1 MPLTYQY
8 KRVHHGEVGGVA
20 RRQRNLPT
28 FVSSLLS
35 MNPTSATKTGQVF
48 DWLVL
53 RRLLTYVTP
62 YRATFIGLIV
72 LTVATAVLGTV
83 RPALIQRMV
92 DVDITNN
99 DWAGLNRSTLWLLG
113 LLLVHTLVSYLQTYY
128 GGWLGQYIVRD
139 IRTDLFRHLLS
150 LKLSFFDRTPIGV
163 LVTRNISDVETLA
176 DVFSEG
182 LAAMV
187 GDLLQIVF
195 LMIFMFWTNWQLALI
210 SLSVI
215 PPLLFSTY
223 VFKEKVKGSF
233 QEVRN
238 AVAKLNSFVQEHLT
252 GMNVVQ
258 IFNNE
263 EREYQKFKDI
273 NQEHTR
279 ANIKSVLYYS
289 VYFPVAEVL
298 GAIGVGLL
306 VWYAAQGQIN
316 GSISKGELIAFIMY
330 NALFFRPIRQIAD
343 RFNTLQL
350 GLVSTERLL
359 RLLDSK
365 DLISS
370 SGTLAVPQLQ
380 GEVEFD
386 HVWFAYNRQDS
397 EANQQDGPTD
407 TPEWVLRDISFH
419 VQPGQT
425 VAFVGATG
433 AGKTSIINLLSRFYD
448 IQQGHIKVDGHD
460 LRDYDLS
467 QLRRQ
472 IGVVLQDVFLFAG
485 SIRANITLGNADIS
499 DAKIW
504 EAAALVGAQRFME
517 RLPGG
522 LDYPVMERGATLS
535 VGQRQLISFVRALVY
550 EPRVIVLDEATSSVD
565 SETEEMIQGAIDKLM
580 EGRTALVIAHRLSTI
595 QKADRII
602 VLDRGEIKETGTHD
616 ELLRLGGYYAQ
627 LYRMQYK
634 GAGLNEELGM
644 KNEELRLTNES

>member
-1 MPLTYQY
+1 
-8 KRVHHGEVGGVA
+8 
-20 RRQRNLPT
+20 
-28 FVSSLLS
+28 
-35 MNPTSATKTGQVF
+35 
-48 DWLVL
+48 
-53 RRLLTYVTP
+53 
-62 YRATFIGLIV
+62 
-72 LTVATAVLGTV
+72 
-83 RPALIQRMV
+83 
-92 DVDITNN
+92 
-99 DWAGLNRSTLWLLG
+99 
-113 LLLVHTLVSYLQTYY
+113 
-128 GGWLGQYIVRD
+128 
-139 IRTDLFRHLLS
+139 
-150 LKLSFFDRTPIGV
+150 
-163 LVTRNISDVETLA
+163 
-176 DVFSEG
+176 
-182 LAAMV
+182 MV

-263 EREYQKFKDI
+263 DREFRKFEAI
-273 NQEHTR
+273 NQEHTK

-289 VYFPVAEVL
+289 IYFPVAEVL

-306 VWYAAQGQIN
+306 VWYAAQGQIE
-316 GSISKGELIAFIMY
+316 GTISKGALIAFIMY
-330 NALFFRPIRQIAD
+330 NSLFFRPIRQIAD

-359 RLLDSK
+359 KLLDNK
-365 DLISS
+365 DLVAT
-370 SGTLAVPQLQ
+370 SGTAPVPQLQ
-380 GEVEFD
+380 GEVQFD

-397 EANQQDGPTD
+397 EETEA
-407 TPEWVLRDISFH
+407 EWVLKDISFH
-419 VQPGQT
+419 VKPGQT
-425 VAFVGATG
+425 IAFVGATG

-448 IQQGHIKVDGHD
+448 IQQGYIKVDGQD
-460 LRDYDLS
+460 LREYDLN

-472 IGVVLQDVFLFAG
+472 IGIVLQDVFLFAG
-485 SIRANITLGNADIS
+485 SIRDNITLGNRAIS

-504 EAAALVGAQRFME
+504 EAATLVGAQRFIE

-565 SETEEMIQGAIDKLM
+565 SETEELIQEAIDKLM

-616 ELLRLGGYYAQ
+616 ELLRQNGYYAQ
-627 LYRMQYK
+627 LYRMQYATAEQVTLSQEQLPADDK
-634 GAGLNEELGM
+634 A
-644 KNEELRLTNES
+644 TT

>member
-1 MPLTYQY
+1 MD
-8 KRVHHGEVGGVA
+8 
-20 RRQRNLPT
+20 
-28 FVSSLLS
+28 
-35 MNPTSATKTGQVF
+35 PTSATKTGQVF
-48 DWLVL
+48 DWQVL
-53 RRLLTYVTP
+53 RRLLAYVQP
-62 YRATFIGLIV
+62 YRGVFIGLIG
-72 LTVATAVLGTV
+72 LTVAAAVLGTV
-83 RPALIQRMV
+83 RPALIQRMI
-92 DVDITNN
+92 DVDISTN
-99 DWAGLNRSTLWLLG
+99 DWAGLNRSTMWLLA
-113 LLLVHTLVSYLQTYY
+113 LLVVNTLVSYLQTYY

-139 IRTDLFRHLLS
+139 IRTDLYKHLLS

-195 LMIFMFWTNWQLALI
+195 LMIFMFYTNWQLALI

-258 IFNNE
+258 IFNNQ
-263 EREYQKFKDI
+263 EREYKKFEAI
-273 NQEHTR
+273 NQEHTK

-289 VYFPVAEVL
+289 IYFPVAEVL

-306 VWYAAQGQIN
+306 VWYAAQGQIA

-330 NALFFRPIRQIAD
+330 NSLFFRPIRQIAD

-359 RLLDSK
+359 KLLDNK
-365 DLISS
+365 DLVAT
-370 SGTLAVPQLQ
+370 SGTRPVPQLQ
-380 GEVEFD
+380 GDVQFD
-386 HVWFAYNRQDS
+386 HVSFAYN
-397 EANQQDGPTD
+397 E
-407 TPEWVLRDISFH
+407 PEWVLKDISFH
-419 VQPGQT
+419 VKPGQT
-425 VAFVGATG
+425 IAFVGATG

-448 IQQGHIKVDGHD
+448 IQKGHILVDGQD
-460 LRDYDLS
+460 LREYDLS

-485 SIRANITLGNADIS
+485 SIRDNITLGNREIS

-504 EAAALVGAQRFME
+504 EAAGLVGAQRFIE

-550 EPRVIVLDEATSSVD
+550 EPSVIVLDEATSSVD

-616 ELLRLGGYYAQ
+616 ELLRQNGYYAQ
-627 LYRMQYK
+627 LYRMQY
-634 GAGLNEELGM
+634 A
-644 KNEELRLTNES
+644 TNEQIVSHQSSVIKEQAGGIE

>member
-1 MPLTYQY
+1 MD
-8 KRVHHGEVGGVA
+8 
-20 RRQRNLPT
+20 
-28 FVSSLLS
+28 
-35 MNPTSATKTGQVF
+35 PTSATKTGQVF
-48 DWLVL
+48 DWQVL
-53 RRLLTYVTP
+53 RRLLTYVQP
-62 YRATFIGLIV
+62 YRGAFIGLIF
-72 LTVATAVLGTV
+72 LTVAAAVLGTV

-92 DVDITNN
+92 DVDISNN
-99 DWAGLNRSTLWLLG
+99 DWAGLNRSTLWLLA
-113 LLLVHTLVSYLQTYY
+113 LLVVNTLVSYLQTYY

-139 IRTDLFRHLLS
+139 IRTDLYRHLLS

-263 EREYQKFKDI
+263 DREYRKFEAI
-273 NQEHTR
+273 NQEHTK

-289 VYFPVAEVL
+289 IYFPVAEVL

-306 VWYAAQGQIN
+306 VWYAAQGQIE
-316 GSISKGELIAFIMY
+316 GTISKGALIAFIMY
-330 NALFFRPIRQIAD
+330 NSLFFRPIRQIAD

-359 RLLDSK
+359 KLLDNK
-365 DLISS
+365 DLVAT
-370 SGTLAVPQLQ
+370 SGTKPVPQLQ
-380 GEVEFD
+380 GEVQFD
-386 HVWFAYNRQDS
+386 RVWFAYN
-397 EANQQDGPTD
+397 E
-407 TPEWVLRDISFH
+407 PEWVLKDISFH
-419 VQPGQT
+419 VKPGQT
-425 VAFVGATG
+425 IAFVGATG

-448 IQQGHIKVDGHD
+448 IQKGNILVDGQD
-460 LRDYDLS
+460 LREYDLS

-485 SIRANITLGNADIS
+485 SIRDNITLGNRAIG
-499 DAKIW
+499 DAQIM
-504 EAAALVGAQRFME
+504 EAAALVGAQRFIE

-565 SETEEMIQGAIDKLM
+565 SETEELIQEAIDKLM

-616 ELLRLGGYYAQ
+616 ELLRQNGYYAQ
-627 LYRMQYK
+627 LYHMQYASSEQLATSAEQSPLDDK
-634 GAGLNEELGM
+634 A
-644 KNEELRLTNES
+644 SS

>member
-1 MPLTYQY
+1 
-8 KRVHHGEVGGVA
+8 
-20 RRQRNLPT
+20 
-28 FVSSLLS
+28 

-92 DVDITNN
+92 DVDISNN

-210 SLSVI
+210 SLCVI

-263 EREYQKFKDI
+263 AREYKKFKDI

-289 VYFPVAEVL
+289 IYFPVAEVL

-306 VWYAAQGQIN
+306 VWYAAQGQID

-359 RLLDSK
+359 KLLDSK
-365 DLISS
+365 ELVSS

-386 HVWFAYNRQDS
+386 HVWFAYN
-397 EANQQDGPTD
+397 QQDGPTD
-407 TPEWVLRDISFH
+407 DPEWVLRDISFH

-460 LRDYDLS
+460 LRDYDLG

-485 SIRANITLGNADIS
+485 SIRDNITLGNRDIS

-517 RLPGG
+517 RLPGS

-627 LYRMQYK
+627 LYRMQYASSEQLAMSK
-634 GAGLNEELGM
+634 EQSLIEG
-644 KNEELRLTNES
+644 KTDK

>member
-1 MPLTYQY
+1 MT
-8 KRVHHGEVGGVA
+8 
-20 RRQRNLPT
+20 
-28 FVSSLLS
+28 
-35 MNPTSATKTGQVF
+35 PTSATKTGQVF

-53 RRLLTYVTP
+53 RRLLAYVTP
-62 YRATFIGLIV
+62 YRGTFISLIA

-263 EREYQKFKDI
+263 AREYRKFKDI

-289 VYFPVAEVL
+289 IYFPVAEVL

-359 RLLDSK
+359 KLLDSK

-370 SGTLAVPQLQ
+370 SGTLPVPQLQ

-386 HVWFAYNRQDS
+386 HVWFAYN
-397 EANQQDGPTD
+397 QQDVETNQSD
-407 TPEWVLRDISFH
+407 SSAEAPEWVLKDISFH

-602 VLDRGEIKETGTHD
+602 VLDRGEIKETGTHS

-634 GAGLNEELGM
+634 GSEPVAQEQADLDA
-644 KNEELRLTNES
+644 

>member
-1 MPLTYQY
+1 MD
-8 KRVHHGEVGGVA
+8 
-20 RRQRNLPT
+20 
-28 FVSSLLS
+28 
-35 MNPTSATKTGQVF
+35 PTSATKTGQVF
-48 DWLVL
+48 DWQVL
-53 RRLLTYVTP
+53 RRLLAYVQP
-62 YRATFIGLIV
+62 YRGVFIGLIV

-99 DWAGLNRSTLWLLG
+99 DWAGLNRSTVWLLG
-113 LLLVHTLVSYLQTYY
+113 LLVVHTLVSYLQTYY

-139 IRTDLFRHLLS
+139 IRADLYRHLLS

-263 EREYQKFKDI
+263 EREYRKFEAI

-289 VYFPVAEVL
+289 IYFPVAEVL

-306 VWYAAQGQIN
+306 VWYAAQGQIA
-316 GSISKGELIAFIMY
+316 GTISKGELIAFIMY

-359 RLLDSK
+359 KLLDNEE
-365 DLISS
+365 LVAT
-370 SGTLAVPQLQ
+370 SGTKPVPQLR

-386 HVWFAYNRQDS
+386 KVWFAYN
-397 EANQQDGPTD
+397 E
-407 TPEWVLRDISFH
+407 PEWVLKDISFH
-419 VQPGQT
+419 VKPGQT

-448 IQQGHIKVDGHD
+448 IQQGHIRVDGED
-460 LRDYDLS
+460 LREYDLS

-485 SIRANITLGNADIS
+485 SIRDNITLGNRDIS

-504 EAAALVGAQRFME
+504 EAAGLVGAQRFME

-565 SETEEMIQGAIDKLM
+565 SETEEMIQSAIDKLM

-602 VLDRGEIKETGTHD
+602 VLDRGEIKETGTHE

-634 GAGLNEELGM
+634 GAEANG
-644 KNEELRLTNES
+644 

>member
-1 MPLTYQY
+1 MD
-8 KRVHHGEVGGVA
+8 
-20 RRQRNLPT
+20 
-28 FVSSLLS
+28 
-35 MNPTSATKTGQVF
+35 PTSATKTGQVF
-48 DWLVL
+48 DWQVL
-53 RRLLTYVTP
+53 RRLLAYVQP
-62 YRATFIGLIV
+62 YRGVFIGLIV

-99 DWAGLNRSTLWLLG
+99 DWAGLNRSTVWLLG

-139 IRTDLFRHLLS
+139 IRADLYRHLLS

-263 EREYQKFKDI
+263 QREYKKFEAI
-273 NQEHTR
+273 NQEHTK

-289 VYFPVAEVL
+289 IYFPVAEVL

-306 VWYAAQGQIN
+306 VWYAAQGQIA
-316 GSISKGELIAFIMY
+316 GTISKGELIAFIMY

-359 RLLDSK
+359 KLLDNT
-365 DLISS
+365 DLVAT
-370 SGTLAVPQLQ
+370 SGTKPVPQLR

-386 HVWFAYNRQDS
+386 NVWFAYNRQDS
-397 EANQQDGPTD
+397 EANE
-407 TPEWVLRDISFH
+407 PEWVLKDISFH
-419 VQPGQT
+419 VKPGQT

-448 IQQGHIKVDGHD
+448 IQQGHIRVDGED
-460 LRDYDLS
+460 LREYDLG

-485 SIRANITLGNADIS
+485 SIRDNITLGNRDIS

-504 EAAALVGAQRFME
+504 EAAGLVGAQRFME

-565 SETEEMIQGAIDKLM
+565 SETEEMIQSAIDKLM

-627 LYRMQYK
+627 LYRMQY
-634 GAGLNEELGM
+634 ASSEQISNQQSSISSERASR
-644 KNEELRLTNES
+644 NA

>member
-1 MPLTYQY
+1 MD
-8 KRVHHGEVGGVA
+8 
-20 RRQRNLPT
+20 
-28 FVSSLLS
+28 
-35 MNPTSATKTGQVF
+35 PTSATKTGQVF

-53 RRLLTYVTP
+53 RRLLTYVQP
-62 YRATFIGLIV
+62 YRGVFIGLIA

-99 DWAGLNRSTLWLLG
+99 DWNGLNRSTLWLLG

-215 PPLLFSTY
+215 PLLLFSTY

-263 EREYQKFKDI
+263 DREYRKFKAI
-273 NQEHTR
+273 NQEHTK

-289 VYFPVAEVL
+289 IYFPVAEVL

-306 VWYAAQGQIN
+306 VWYAAQGQIE
-316 GSISKGELIAFIMY
+316 GSITKGALIAFIMY

-359 RLLDSK
+359 KLLDSK
-365 DLISS
+365 DLIST
-370 SGTLAVPQLQ
+370 SGTRTVPQLQ

-386 HVWFAYNRQDS
+386 HVWFAYNQQDIEASQQDS
-397 EANQQDGPTD
+397 EASQPATEVPA
-407 TPEWVLRDISFH
+407 PEWVLKDISFH
-419 VQPGQT
+419 VKPGQT

-448 IQQGHIKVDGHD
+448 IQKGSIKVDGAD
-460 LRDYDLS
+460 LREYDLS

-485 SIRANITLGNADIS
+485 SIRANITLGNPDIS

-504 EAAALVGAQRFME
+504 EAAALVGAQRFIE

-550 EPRVIVLDEATSSVD
+550 APSVIVLDEATSSVD

-634 GAGLNEELGM
+634 GSENQGNEQLAVNKEQLPLGDG
-644 KNEELRLTNES
+644 

>member
-1 MPLTYQY
+1 MD
-8 KRVHHGEVGGVA
+8 
-20 RRQRNLPT
+20 
-28 FVSSLLS
+28 
-35 MNPTSATKTGQVF
+35 PTSASKTGQVF
-48 DWLVL
+48 DWQVL
-53 RRLLTYVTP
+53 RRLLAYVTP
-62 YRATFIGLIV
+62 YRGIFLWLIF

-83 RPALIQRMV
+83 RPALVQRMV
-92 DVDITNN
+92 DVDISNN
-99 DWAGLNRSTLWLLG
+99 DWAGLNRTTLWLVA

-187 GDLLQIVF
+187 GDILQIVF
-195 LMIFMFWTNWQLALI
+195 IMLFMFYTNWQLALV
-210 SLSVI
+210 SLAVI
-215 PPLLFSTY
+215 PFLLLSTY

-238 AVAKLNSFVQEHLT
+238 AVARLNSFVQEHLT

-263 EREYQKFKDI
+263 EREYRKFAAI

-289 VYFPVAEVL
+289 IYFPVAEVL

-306 VWYAAQGQIN
+306 VWYAAQGQIE
-316 GSISKGELIAFIMY
+316 GTISKGALIAFIMY

-359 RLLDSK
+359 KLLDNK
-365 DLISS
+365 DLIAT
-370 SGTLAVPQLQ
+370 SGTAPVPELR

-386 HVWFAYNRQDS
+386 HVWFAYDGAGNTTAPPAADA
-397 EANQQDGPTD
+397 EAAE
-407 TPEWVLRDISFH
+407 PEWVLRDISFH
-419 VQPGQT
+419 VKPGQT

-448 IQQGHIKVDGHD
+448 IQRGSICVDGRD
-460 LRDYDLS
+460 LRDYDLT
-467 QLRRQ
+467 QLRTQ

-485 SIRANITLGNADIS
+485 SIRDNITLGNRAIS
-499 DAKIW
+499 DQQIW
-504 EAAALVGAQRFME
+504 DAAALVGARRFIE

-522 LDYPVMERGATLS
+522 LDYAVMERGATLS

-550 EPRVIVLDEATSSVD
+550 QPRVIVLDEATSSVD
-565 SETEEMIQGAIDKLM
+565 SETEEMIQHAIDQLM

-634 GAGLNEELGM
+634 GVNERVGE
-644 KNEELRLTNES
+644 

>member
-1 MPLTYQY
+1 MD
-8 KRVHHGEVGGVA
+8 
-20 RRQRNLPT
+20 PT
-28 FVSSLLS
+28 
-35 MNPTSATKTGQVF
+35 TATKTGQVF

-53 RRLLTYVTP
+53 RRLLAYVQP
-62 YRATFIGLIV
+62 YRGVFIGLIF
-72 LTVATAVLGTV
+72 LTVASAALGTV

-92 DVDITNN
+92 DVDINNN
-99 DWAGLNRSTLWLLG
+99 DWAALNRSTVLLMV

-139 IRTDLFRHLLS
+139 IRTNLFRHLLS

-195 LMIFMFWTNWQLALI
+195 LMIFMFWTNWQLALV

-215 PPLLFSTY
+215 PPLLISTY
-223 VFKEKVKGSF
+223 IFKEKVKASF
-233 QEVRN
+233 QDVRN

-263 EREYQKFKDI
+263 EREFKKFEGI
-273 NQEHTR
+273 NREHTD
-279 ANIKSVLYYS
+279 ANIRSVLYYS
-289 VYFPVAEVL
+289 IYFPVAEVL

-306 VWYAAQGQIN
+306 VWYAAQGQIE
-316 GSISKGELIAFIMY
+316 GSISKGALIAFIMY
-330 NALFFRPIRQIAD
+330 NSLFFRPIRQIAD

-359 RLLDSK
+359 KLLDSR
-365 DLISS
+365 DLIAT
-370 SGTLAVPQLQ
+370 SGTTPVPQLQ

-397 EANQQDGPTD
+397 AANPQESEADE
-407 TPEWVLRDISFH
+407 PEWVLKDINFH
-419 VQPGQT
+419 VKPGQT

-448 IQQGHIKVDGHD
+448 IQKGEIKVDGRD
-460 LRDYDLS
+460 LRDYDLG

-485 SIRANITLGNADIS
+485 SIRDNITLGNSEIS
-499 DAKIW
+499 DAAIW
-504 EAAALVGAQRFME
+504 EAAALVGAQRFIE
-517 RLPGG
+517 RLPNG

-550 EPRVIVLDEATSSVD
+550 KPSVIVLDEATSSVD
-565 SETEEMIQGAIDKLM
+565 SETEELIQTAIDKLM

-602 VLDRGEIKETGTHD
+602 VLDRGEIKETGNHE
-616 ELLRLGGYYAQ
+616 ELLRQDGYYAQ

-634 GAGLNEELGM
+634 GADVTEEVGDKKKL
-644 KNEELRLTNES
+644 KVSDK

>member
-1 MPLTYQY
+1 MD
-8 KRVHHGEVGGVA
+8 
-20 RRQRNLPT
+20 
-28 FVSSLLS
+28 
-35 MNPTSATKTGQVF
+35 PTSATKTGQVF

-53 RRLLTYVTP
+53 RRLLAYVKP

-150 LKLSFFDRTPIGV
+150 LKLNFFDRTPIGV

-263 EREYQKFKDI
+263 AREYRKFKDI

-289 VYFPVAEVL
+289 IYFPVAEVL

-306 VWYAAQGQIN
+306 VWYATQGQVN

-359 RLLDSK
+359 KLLDNK
-365 DLISS
+365 DLVSS

-386 HVWFAYNRQDS
+386 HVWFAYN
-397 EANQQDGPTD
+397 QQDGPTD
-407 TPEWVLRDISFH
+407 SPEWVLRDISFH

-460 LRDYDLS
+460 LRDYDLG

-485 SIRANITLGNADIS
+485 SIRDNITLGNRDIS

-504 EAAALVGAQRFME
+504 EAAALVGAQRFIE

-627 LYRMQYK
+627 LYRMQYASSEQLAMSHEQLPIEGK
-634 GAGLNEELGM
+634 TD
-644 KNEELRLTNES
+644 K

>member
-1 MPLTYQY
+1 MD
-8 KRVHHGEVGGVA
+8 
-20 RRQRNLPT
+20 
-28 FVSSLLS
+28 
-35 MNPTSATKTGQVF
+35 PTSASKTGQVF
-48 DWLVL
+48 DWQVL
-53 RRLLTYVTP
+53 RRLLAYVMP
-62 YRATFIGLIV
+62 YRGVFIGLIF
-72 LTVATAVLGTV
+72 LTVATAILGTV

-92 DVDITNN
+92 DVDISNN
-99 DWAGLNRSTLWLLG
+99 DWAGLNRSTLWLVG

-139 IRTDLFRHLLS
+139 IRTDLYRHLLS

-187 GDLLQIVF
+187 GDILQIVF
-195 LMIFMFWTNWQLALI
+195 IMLFMFWTNWQLALI
-210 SLSVI
+210 SLAVI
-215 PPLLFSTY
+215 PFLLLSTY
-223 VFKEKVKGSF
+223 IFKEKVKGSF

-263 EREYQKFKDI
+263 EREYRKFAAI

-289 VYFPVAEVL
+289 IYFPVAEVL

-306 VWYAAQGQIN
+306 VWYAAQGQIE
-316 GSISKGELIAFIMY
+316 GTISKGALIAFIMY

-359 RLLDSK
+359 KLLDSA
-365 DLISS
+365 DLVAT
-370 SGTLAVPQLQ
+370 SGTAPVPQLQ

-386 HVWFAYNRQDS
+386 HVWFAYNGAGNAPAT
-397 EANQQDGPTD
+397 EANE
-407 TPEWVLRDISFH
+407 PEWILRDISFH

-448 IQQGHIKVDGHD
+448 IQQGHIRVDGQD
-460 LRDYDLS
+460 LRDYDLA
-467 QLRRQ
+467 QLRTQ

-485 SIRANITLGNADIS
+485 SIRDNITLGNKAIS
-499 DAKIW
+499 DEKIW
-504 EAAALVGAQRFME
+504 EAAALVGAQRFIE
-517 RLPGG
+517 RLPGT

-565 SETEEMIQGAIDKLM
+565 SETEEMIQQAIDKLM

-595 QKADRII
+595 QRADRII

-627 LYRMQYK
+627 LYHMQYASHGQRIIK
-634 GAGLNEELGM
+634 
-644 KNEELRLTNES
+644 

>member
-1 MPLTYQY
+1 MD
-8 KRVHHGEVGGVA
+8 
-20 RRQRNLPT
+20 
-28 FVSSLLS
+28 
-35 MNPTSATKTGQVF
+35 PTSATKTGQVF
-48 DWLVL
+48 DWQVL
-53 RRLLTYVTP
+53 RRLLAYVRP
-62 YRATFIGLIV
+62 YRGVFIGLIV

-99 DWAGLNRSTLWLLG
+99 DWAGLNRSTVWLLG
-113 LLLVHTLVSYLQTYY
+113 LLVVHTLVSYLQTYY

-139 IRTDLFRHLLS
+139 IRADLYRHLLS

-263 EREYQKFKDI
+263 DREYRKFKAI
-273 NQEHTR
+273 NEEHTK

-289 VYFPVAEVL
+289 IYFPVAEVL

-306 VWYAAQGQIN
+306 VWYAAQGQIA
-316 GSISKGELIAFIMY
+316 GTISKGELIAFIMY

-359 RLLDSK
+359 KLLDNA
-365 DLISS
+365 DLVAT
-370 SGTLAVPQLQ
+370 SGTKPVPQLR

-386 HVWFAYNRQDS
+386 KVWFAYN
-397 EANQQDGPTD
+397 E
-407 TPEWVLRDISFH
+407 PEWVLKDISFH
-419 VQPGQT
+419 VKPGQT

-448 IQQGHIKVDGHD
+448 IQQGHIRVDGED
-460 LRDYDLS
+460 LREYDLS

-485 SIRANITLGNADIS
+485 SIRDNITLGNRDIS

-504 EAAALVGAQRFME
+504 EAAGLVGAQRFME

-565 SETEEMIQGAIDKLM
+565 SETEEMIQAAIDKLM

-627 LYRMQYK
+627 LYRMQY
-634 GAGLNEELGM
+634 ASSEQLAMSNEQLPIDDTL
-644 KNEELRLTNES
+644 KQ

>member
-1 MPLTYQY
+1 MD
-8 KRVHHGEVGGVA
+8 
-20 RRQRNLPT
+20 
-28 FVSSLLS
+28 
-35 MNPTSATKTGQVF
+35 PTSATKTGQVF
-48 DWLVL
+48 DWQVL
-53 RRLLTYVTP
+53 RRLLAYVQP
-62 YRATFIGLIV
+62 YRGVFIGLIV

-139 IRTDLFRHLLS
+139 IRADLYRHLLS

-263 EREYQKFKDI
+263 QREYKKFEAI
-273 NQEHTR
+273 NQEHTK

-289 VYFPVAEVL
+289 IYFPVAEVL

-306 VWYAAQGQIN
+306 VWYAAQGQIA
-316 GSISKGELIAFIMY
+316 GTISKGELIAFIMY

-359 RLLDSK
+359 KLLDND
-365 DLISS
+365 DLIAT
-370 SGTLAVPQLQ
+370 SGTKPVPQLR

-386 HVWFAYNRQDS
+386 KVWFAYN
-397 EANQQDGPTD
+397 E
-407 TPEWVLRDISFH
+407 PEWVLKDISFH
-419 VQPGQT
+419 VKPGQT

-448 IQQGHIKVDGHD
+448 IQQGHIRVDGED
-460 LRDYDLS
+460 LREYDLS

-485 SIRANITLGNADIS
+485 SIRDNITLGNRDIS

-504 EAAALVGAQRFME
+504 EAAGLVGAQRFME

-565 SETEEMIQGAIDKLM
+565 SETEEMIQSAIDKLM

-627 LYRMQYK
+627 LYRMQY
-634 GAGLNEELGM
+634 ASSEQISNQQSSIISE
-644 KNEELRLTNES
+644 